1 MIYVKFQPALLCLLC
16 GVVAV
21 LANTTNA
28 WGQAGLREAL
38 ERLDRDSD
46 GKIEPHE
53 ITPQARPYLERIAQT
68 KRLSL
73 DRDIDI
79 KDLQEAARIYHA
91 MQTGVG
97 GAQITVTPSGTVR
110 PFELD
115 SSQVLIPEFGL
126 ADVKYPYTAE
136 DVEDAGRSLRRS
148 DANGD
153 GFIDRS
159 EAANSQWR
167 DIDPFEFDADKDG
180 RLSRMELIQRHARRR
195 LMTEDSQEL
204 LQKLR
209 RVGSGVRPVPPR
221 QRVEDESQWWRRGG
235 SSYWLTSSLF
245 SRFDTNRNGRLDGS
259 ELKKLGFPTA
269 RIDLDRDGELSRDE
283 LHAYLTEV
291 QAEAGDE
298 SQGLPGWFYELDAD
312 RDGQVSMSEFTQE
325 WTEAKRQEFALLDV
339 NADGLL
345 TASEVANSKALM
357 GGSYSNESAEAIPP
371 HKTIIS
377 EIEVFD
383 DVLIGDLDIR
393 LSITHTHTAY
403 LDGFLTSPSGERV
416 ELFSEVGGSGDHF
429 DETIFDDQAGT
440 PINKA
445 QPPFRGSFSTMAQA
459 KRQPGLGQFN
469 GQNARGVWQL
479 VIRGTHN
486 DRFGVLHGWA
496 LIIRPKEVML
506 DAAPALVDASDS
518 GNSSQPATLANPTR
532 TSATAPPRNQ

>member
-1 MIYVKFQPALLCLLC
+1 MSYLKFNSALICLLC
-16 GVVAV
+16 GLVTV
-21 LANTTNA
+21 LVTPLQV

-46 GKIEPHE
+46 GEIEPHE

-79 KDLQEAARIYHA
+79 EDLQEAARIYHA

-97 GAQITVTPSGTVR
+97 GAQISVTPSGTVR
-110 PFELD
+110 PFELEQ
-115 SSQVLIPEFGL
+115 SQVLIPEFGL

-136 DVEDAGRSLRRS
+136 DVEDGARSLRRS

-159 EAANSQWR
+159 EASNGQWR

-195 LMTEDSQEL
+195 LMSEDSQEL
-204 LQKLR
+204 IQKVR
-209 RVGSGVRPVPPR
+209 RVGIGIRPVPPR
-221 QRVEDESQWWRRGG
+221 QRDDNEDQWWRRGG
-235 SSYWLTSSLF
+235 SSNWLTGSLL
-245 SRFDTNRNGRLDGS
+245 SRFDTNRNGRLEGS
-259 ELKKLGFPTA
+259 ELKKLGFPAA
-269 RIDLDRDGELSRDE
+269 RIDLNRDGELSRDE
-283 LHAYLTEV
+283 LHAYLTEI

-312 RDGQVSMSEFTQE
+312 RDGQVSMTEFSQD
-325 WTEAKRQEFALLDV
+325 WTEAKRQEFALLDT

-357 GGSYSNESAEAIPP
+357 GGSYSNEAAEPLPP

-377 EIEVFD
+377 EIEIAE
-383 DVLIGDLDIR
+383 DVLIGDLDVR
-393 LSITHTHTAY
+393 LSITHTHTAF

-445 QPPFRGSFSTMAQA
+445 QPPFRGSFTTTAQV
-459 KRQPGLGQFN
+459 KRQPSLAQFN
-469 GQNARGVWQL
+469 GQNARGIWQL

-496 LIIRPKEVML
+496 LIIRPKEAML
-506 DAAPALVDASDS
+506 DAAPVAVDVPVPDS
-518 GNSSQPATLANPTR
+518 SSQ
-532 TSATAPPRNQ
+532 